1 MEMGDKIMNIICFHA
16 PDAEW
21 GYMSNWYYSDFIVD
35 GIGFSS
41 MEQYMMYSKAMCF
54 GDKNIAVQILNTR
67 DVAVIKDLGRKVSG
81 YNDHVWNGLRQII
94 IYDGLMA
101 KFTQNIALRKALK
114 ATGNA
119 ILAEAAASDS
129 VWGIGLSIKDE
140 RRFDMRNWRGRN
152 LLGYALML
160 VRSKL

>member
-1 MEMGDKIMNIICFHA
+1 
-16 PDAEW
+16 
-21 GYMSNWYYSDFIVD
+21 
-35 GIGFSS
+35 
-41 MEQYMMYSKAMCF
+41 
-54 GDKNIAVQILNTR
+54 
-67 DVAVIKDLGRKVSG
+67 
-81 YNDHVWNGLRQII
+81 
-94 IYDGLMA
+94 MA

-152 LLGYALML
+152 LLGYALIL